1 MDNNT
6 FSKIT
11 EQGITTSLH
20 ESDYVMV
27 VAGGSL
33 KRITLSNLRA
43 MMEENQQQFLDENA
57 FYIEENTASSKG
69 STKCDTGGSSLMR
82 QIWLSKITGILMSP
96 DGHYTRL
103 NPKDH
108 RYTADGDR
116 VVKDGAVVAA
126 YQNADWFGML
136 DGGYWN
142 YIQEVV
148 ISGVKH
154 LRHHISLTPLPGG
167 WYTKNVPVGMFK
179 CVVQNGQLRSIPFV
193 VPSGNLT
200 VYGFFGK
207 AQARSLNHGVAG
219 EPFHNLLLLYMM
231 AKYGQ
236 RDIQNLTAKDG
247 TKIFGPGLDGTE
259 KSASST
265 LSNDFARQKDI
276 KTGACLAL
284 GYNDGNVAVKD
295 ADNYTCH
302 SVNVG
307 VWENPYGQYWEMDG
321 HLCSVGNDVFQWDSN
336 YMPNIEKPTVDTFAA
351 VECRKLTR
359 ISSTTYTS
367 THEITLVTS
376 ADAQYM
382 SYVPTVVKSGI
393 SYGDAYSYSANG
405 QLWLCGGSSSYG
417 SDCGLARAN
426 SNDRWAAS
434 TSSYSAR
441 LDFHGEIKEV
451 TSAELKKILAN
462 K

>member
-1 MDNNT
+1 
-6 FSKIT
+6 
-11 EQGITTSLH
+11 
-20 ESDYVMV
+20 MV

-33 KRITLSNLRA
+33 KRITLANLRA

-69 STKCDTGGSSLMR
+69 STSCDTGGSSLMR

-108 RYTADGDR
+108 RYTADGDQ
-116 VVKDGAVVAA
+116 VVSNGAVVAA

-142 YIQEVV
+142 FIQEVV

-179 CVVQNGQLRSIPFV
+179 CFKQNNQLRSIPFV
-193 VPSGNLT
+193 VPTGSHKIFN
-200 VYGFFGK
+200 FFDL
-207 AQARSLNHGVAG
+207 AQARNKNYGLAG
-219 EPFHNLLLLYMM
+219 EPFHNFLLVYIM
-231 AKYGQ
+231 AKYGN

-259 KSASST
+259 KSSTST
-265 LSNDFARQKDI
+265 LADGFARQKNI

-284 GYNDGNVAVKD
+284 GYNDGKVEVKD
-295 ADNYTCH
+295 ADNYACH
-302 SVNVG
+302 SVNIG

-321 HLCSVGNDVFQWDSN
+321 HICSVANDVYQWDGN
-336 YMPNIEKPTVDTFAA
+336 FMPKVENPTVDTFAA
-351 VECRKLTR
+351 VDHRKMTR
-359 ISSTTYTS
+359 IADNTS
-367 THEITLVTS
+367 THDITLVTTS
-376 ADAQYM
+376 GSQYM
-382 SYVPTVVKSGI
+382 SYVPSKEHTGI
-393 SYGDAYSYSANG
+393 NYGDKYTYAVGG
-405 QLWLCGGSSSYG
+405 QLWMCGGG
-417 SDCGLARAN
+417 SNSGFDCGIER
-426 SNDRWAAS
+426 AAS
-434 TSSYSAR
+434 AAIMVLADPSYSAR
-441 LDFHGEIKEV
+441 LDYHGEIKEV
-451 TSAELKKILAN
+451 TSAELKKILASA
-462 K
+462 